1 MDYRSVDRAERNVTN
16 TTRELRMYFQSGT
29 ERTKKAKRSA
39 CKARR
44 NCDKAIARAERAAAG
59 Y

>member
-1 MDYRSVDRAERNVTN
+1 MDYRNVNRAGRNVTN

-29 ERTKKAKRSA
+29 ERTKKAKHSA
-39 CKARR
+39 SKARR
-44 NCDKAIARAERAAAG
+44 NREKAIARAERAAAG